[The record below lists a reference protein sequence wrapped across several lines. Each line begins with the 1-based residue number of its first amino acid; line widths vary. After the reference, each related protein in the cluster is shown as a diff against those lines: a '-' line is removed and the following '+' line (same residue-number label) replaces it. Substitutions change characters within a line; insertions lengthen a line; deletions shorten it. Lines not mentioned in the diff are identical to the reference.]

1 MEGKVARICRTCGR
15 ANDDDASF
23 CQGCGASLSQARP
36 APPAPPPAAQPP
48 PTTEADGGG
57 HGGHSRAWLAVI
69 VVAVALA
76 AAATAATVY
85 FTLGDG
91 SRGETEGPVVEPT
104 VAVSPATEVVSY
116 LAGAVGPRADRLAA
130 IDADGTVTPLG
141 RFSGRRISR
150 IAYSPDGAWLAC
162 VAGTERRSELW
173 LFRTSTGDA
182 RQATAKM
189 PAVVAVDS
197 IAWLSPTE
205 LLVAGFKESPGQPG
219 QNAHFLVY
227 DVEHEGI
234 APLPDADGGPLAG
247 VAVSA
252 SRDGTTVAFVSYSG
266 VKTSDEGAVS
276 ADERLWLLDRDS
288 GELTLLGENEASFE
302 VDARAFDGPLLSP
315 SGAALIYHSAG
326 SDVETSYTVIGADGS
341 TLMAAKRTQVPAG
354 CAWDPEGVRVVFTG
368 HTLDPS
374 SSSGL
379 GPAVFWAFD
388 TRTGSTEVLARY
400 DDTMVQDLSWSPDGQ
415 TIAWAEWDQEKYR
428 TGRIYLMP
436 ATGGDSQALVK
447 DALSPVWAP
456 GAGPALETSTNP

>member
-1 MEGKVARICRTCGR
+1 
-15 ANDDDASF
+15 
-23 CQGCGASLSQARP
+23 
-36 APPAPPPAAQPP
+36 
-48 PTTEADGGG
+48 
-57 HGGHSRAWLAVI
+57 
-69 VVAVALA
+69 
-76 AAATAATVY
+76 
-85 FTLGDG
+85 
-91 SRGETEGPVVEPT
+91 
-104 VAVSPATEVVSY
+104 
-116 LAGAVGPRADRLAA
+116 
-130 IDADGTVTPLG
+130 
-141 RFSGRRISR
+141 
-150 IAYSPDGAWLAC
+150 
-162 VAGTERRSELW
+162 
-173 LFRTSTGDA
+173 
-182 RQATAKM
+182 
-189 PAVVAVDS
+189 
-197 IAWLSPTE
+197 
-205 LLVAGFKESPGQPG
+205 
-219 QNAHFLVY
+219 
-227 DVEHEGI
+227 
-234 APLPDADGGPLAG
+234 
-247 VAVSA
+247 
-252 SRDGTTVAFVSYSG
+252 VAFVSYSG
-266 VKTSDEGAVS
+266 VKTGDEGAVS

-354 CAWDPEGVRVVFTG
+354 CAWDTEGVRVVFTG